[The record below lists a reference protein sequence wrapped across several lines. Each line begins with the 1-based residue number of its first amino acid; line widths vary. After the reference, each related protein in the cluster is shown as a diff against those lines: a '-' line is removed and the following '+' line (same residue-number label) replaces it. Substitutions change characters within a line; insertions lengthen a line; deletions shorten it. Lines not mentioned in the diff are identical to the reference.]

1 MIKQNN
7 YNLVKTDSGHAWFN
21 MTNETG
27 RFFHCHTEYEILFF
41 IMGDVDIHIEGRSY
55 TPTPESLL
63 LIPPNNMHGFIVKS
77 AQLYKRVTIHF
88 FPEIMELEE
97 RSLLLKPFQVPARY
111 FPDLHS
117 IQINSLVDELKDCK
131 NIEAP
136 LQKIMFK
143 HRLISLLADIYQL
156 YNQTVIHTPP
166 GNEKIN
172 SVLQYL
178 NENVKENI
186 SLEQLSQKFFIDK
199 DHLNKLF
206 SREIGIPVHR
216 YVQVKRLILARDEIR
231 KGSCLEE
238 AAYKAGFKD
247 YSNFYRA
254 YKSFFG
260 IKPSAQHNE
269 DKDFPISSIESNFLS
284 CTGSNEIMV

>member
-1 MIKQNN
+1 MTKQNV
-7 YNLVKTDSGHAWFN
+7 YDLVKIDSGHAWFN

-27 RFFHCHTEYEILFF
+27 RFFHCHTEYEILYF
-41 IMGDVDIHIEGRSY
+41 ILGDVDIHIEGRSY
-55 TPTPESLL
+55 TPAPESLL

-77 AQLYKRVTIHF
+77 ASLYKRVTIHF
-88 FPEIMELEE
+88 FPEIMEPEE
-97 RSLLLKPFQVPARY
+97 RNLLLKPFQAPARY
-111 FPDLHS
+111 FPDLHD
-117 IQINSLVDELKDCK
+117 IQIDSSVDDLKNCK

-143 HRLISLLADIYQL
+143 HRVISLLADIYKL
-156 YNQTVIHTPP
+156 YNKAVIHPPP

-178 NENVKENI
+178 NENIIEDI
-186 SLEQLSQKFFIDK
+186 SLELLSRKFFIDK
-199 DHLNKLF
+199 YYLNKLF
-206 SREIGIPVHR
+206 SRELGTTVHR
-216 YVQVKRLILARDEIR
+216 YVQVKRLILARYEIR
-231 KGSCLEE
+231 KGSGIEE

-269 DKDFPISSIESNFLS
+269 DKDFPVSS
-284 CTGSNEIMV
+284 

>member
-1 MIKQNN
+1 MMKQNV
-7 YNLVKTDSGHAWFN
+7 YNLVNTDSGSMWYN

-27 RFFHCHTEYEILFF
+27 RFFHCHTEYEILYF
-41 IMGDVDIHIEGRSY
+41 ILGDVDIPIEGRPY
-55 TPTPESLL
+55 TPTPERLL
-63 LIPPNNMHGFIVKS
+63 LIPPNTMHGFIVKS
-77 AQLYKRVTIHF
+77 ARLYKRVSIHF
-88 FPEIMELEE
+88 LPEILEPDE
-97 RSLLLKPFQVPARY
+97 RNLLLKPFQVPARY
-111 FPDLHS
+111 FPDLHG
-117 IQINSLVDELKDCK
+117 IQINSLVDDLKNCK

-156 YNQTVIHTPP
+156 YTRAAIHAVP
-166 GNEKIN
+166 GNERIN

-178 NENVKENI
+178 NENIKEDI
-186 SLEQLSQKFFIDK
+186 SLEQLSKKYFIDK

-206 SREIGIPVHR
+206 SKEIGITVHR

-231 KGSCLEE
+231 KGSGIEE

-254 YKSFFG
+254 YRSFFG

-269 DKDFPISSIESNFLS
+269 DKDFPL
-284 CTGSNEIMV
+284 TLH